1 LKTILKL
8 KQCSLCYWKGIEVN
22 FIDENKCFSVLI
34 ESLSSFG
41 LKLEQEGKILPKA
54 NPQNIQLEYGEQQ
67 AD

>member
-1 LKTILKL
+1 
-8 KQCSLCYWKGIEVN
+8 VN